1 MKVLLLPLL
10 LASLV
15 AAAPVRDADTEAW
28 WRIAVALSDD
38 GMEGR
43 DTGSAGYDRAAALV
57 AQRLAAAGVRP
68 AGDDGDWFQAV
79 PLEELAVRDAA
90 IAVDGRPLDF
100 LQDITVTPESV
111 GAPLDLPIAYRGYC
125 SSDALGDVRGKLVIC
140 HGSRRDGMPAPAQ
153 RTAALVRAGAAAVAV
168 IADPGF
174 TVEPPRWPFAYARS
188 VWIAGETRPQ
198 PSLPSFTLNA
208 DALGAMLAGS
218 GRDASVLIADGASG
232 RALPSLDA
240 PGRFTARF
248 TLARRTYSSKNVIGL
263 FPGTDPALADQPI
276 VLTAHLD
283 GYGYGRAVDGDRL
296 YNGTLDDAAYVALIV
311 HMIERRHGHGF
322 RRPLLVAAVTGEE
335 KGLLGSKWLVAHR
348 PATAPHFAA
357 DINLDQLRP
366 IFPLELLTVHGL
378 DDSSLGA
385 DARAI
390 AATLGFA
397 VQNDPE
403 PERNLLR
410 RSDHW
415 NFMQAGVPAVNFVF
429 GFRPGTQSERIY
441 RQWYRTGYHRPQ
453 DDPQQPIDWTAAAAF
468 NRFYYA
474 LVERVADADAAPA
487 WREGSALRPHQDE
500 AQPVAP
506 ASGRAIAAQPPSLP
520 NVSSKPSVSPR
531 AR

>member
-1 MKVLLLPLL
+1 MKILLLPLAL
-10 LASLV
+10 LVV
-15 AAAPVRDADTEAW
+15 AAAPAHDADTEAW
-28 WRIAVALSDD
+28 WRVTTALSNDS
-38 GMEGR
+38 MEGR

-57 AQRLAAAGVRP
+57 AERLAAAGVRP
-68 AGDDGDWFQAV
+68 AGDDNGWFQTV
-79 PLEELAVRDAA
+79 PLEEVSVRDAA
-90 IAVDGRPLDF
+90 LAVDGRPLDF
-100 LQDITVTPESV
+100 LQDVTVAADSV
-111 GAPLDLPIAYRGYC
+111 DAPLDLAIAYRGYC
-125 SSDALGDVRGKLVIC
+125 GADALGDIRGKLVIC
-140 HGSRRDGMPAPAQ
+140 HGSRRGGMPSSAE
-153 RTAALVRAGAAAVAV
+153 RTAALVQAGAAAVAV

-174 TVEPPRWPFAYARS
+174 TVEPPRWPYAYARS
-188 VWIAGETRPQ
+188 VWIAGDSRPR
-198 PSLPSFTLNA
+198 PPLPSFTLNA

-218 GRDASVLIADGASG
+218 GRDAAALIADGAAG
-232 RALPSLDA
+232 RPLPSFDA

-248 TLARRTYSSKNVIGL
+248 MLARRNFSSKNVVGL

-283 GYGYGRAVDGDRL
+283 GYGHGRPVNGDGL
-296 YNGTLDDAAYVALIV
+296 YNGTLDDAAYVALII
-311 HMIERRHGHGF
+311 HMVERRGGRGF
-322 RRPLLVAAVTGEE
+322 RRPLLIAAVTGEE

-348 PATAPHFAA
+348 PAAAPHFAG

-390 AATLGFA
+390 ATAQGIA

-429 GFRPGTQSERIY
+429 GFHPGTQSERIY

-453 DDPQQPIDWTAAAAF
+453 DDLEQPIDWAAAADF

-474 LVERVADADAAPA
+474 LVERVADADAPPA
-487 WREGSALRPHQDE
+487 WRADSPLRP
-500 AQPVAP
+500 
-506 ASGRAIAAQPPSLP
+506 R
-520 NVSSKPSVSPR
+520 
-531 AR
+531 

>member
-1 MKVLLLPLL
+1 MLPLL
-10 LASLV
+10 LV
-15 AAAPVRDADTEAW
+15 TIAAAPVRDADTEAW
-28 WRIAVALSDD
+28 WRTTAALSND

-57 AQRLAAAGVRP
+57 AERLGAAGVRP
-68 AGDDGDWFQAV
+68 AGENGGWFQAV
-79 PLEELAVRDAA
+79 PLEEVAVRDAM

-100 LQDITVTPESV
+100 LQDITVSPDSV
-111 GAPLDLPIAYRGYC
+111 DAPLDLAIAYRGYC
-125 SSDALGDVRGKLVIC
+125 APDSLGDVRGKLVIC
-140 HGSRRDGMPAPAQ
+140 HGSRRDGMPEAGA
-153 RTAALVRAGAAAVAV
+153 RTAALVQAGAAAVAV

-174 TVEPPRWPFAYARS
+174 TVEPPRWPYAYART
-188 VWIAGETRPQ
+188 VRIAGDMP
-198 PSLPSFTLNA
+198 PHSPMPGFTLNA
-208 DALGAMLAGS
+208 DALGALLAGS
-218 GRDASVLIADGASG
+218 GRDAAALIAAGSAG
-232 RALPSLDA
+232 RPLPSFDA

-248 TLARRTYSSKNVIGL
+248 TLARRAYSSKNVVGL
-263 FPGTDPALADQPI
+263 FPGTDPAFADQPI

-296 YNGTLDDAAYVALIV
+296 YNGTLDDAAYVALIIR
-311 HMIERRHGHGF
+311 MIERRHGRGF
-322 RRPLLVAAVTGEE
+322 RRPLLIAAVTGEE

-348 PATAPHFAA
+348 PATAPHFAG

-390 AATLGFA
+390 ATAQGIA

-403 PERNLLR
+403 PERNLLH

-429 GFRPGTQSERIY
+429 GYRPETESERIY

-453 DDPQQPIDWTAAAAF
+453 DDLQQPIDWTAAAAF

-474 LVERVADADAAPA
+474 LVERVANADAPPA
-487 WREGSALRPHQDE
+487 WRADSPLRP
-500 AQPVAP
+500 
-506 ASGRAIAAQPPSLP
+506 R
-520 NVSSKPSVSPR
+520 
-531 AR
+531 